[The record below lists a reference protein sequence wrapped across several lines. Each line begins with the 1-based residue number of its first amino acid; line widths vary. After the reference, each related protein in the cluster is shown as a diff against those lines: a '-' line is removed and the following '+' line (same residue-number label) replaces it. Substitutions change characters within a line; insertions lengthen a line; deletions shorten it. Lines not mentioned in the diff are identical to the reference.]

1 MNAFE
6 WMGVLCWVGSVV
18 LLLWIVVDFFRTNIT
33 YDERYLLS
41 SLEGH
46 DEIAEQERR
55 HQEEREARA

>member
-6 WMGVLCWVGSVV
+6 LMGLLCWVGSFV
-18 LLLWIVVDFFRTNIT
+18 LLLWIVVDFFRTNAT
-33 YDERYLLS
+33 YDEKYLLS

>member
-6 WMGVLCWVGSVV
+6 WMGVLCWVGSAV

>member
-1 MNAFE
+1 MNVFQ
-6 WMGVLCWVGSVV
+6 WLGLLCWVGSFV
-18 LLLWIVVDFFRTNIT
+18 LLLWIVVDFLRTNTT

-55 HQEEREARA
+55 HQEQKEAGA